1 MENRINNRRR
11 IIIGLLVI
19 LFLYDA
25 FQYNHIRG
33 SNFEI
38 TNYLFNMILFIAI
51 IIFLIHKK
59 DFEKRTQWFQKKID
73 DYFY

>member
-1 MENRINNRRR
+1 MEKRINKRRR

-19 LFLYDA
+19 LFLYNA
-25 FQYNHIRG
+25 FQYNHIGG

>member
-1 MENRINNRRR
+1 MENRINNGRR

-25 FQYNHIRG
+25 FKYNQIEG
-33 SNFEI
+33 ANFEI
-38 TNYLFNMILFIAI
+38 TNYLFSMIFFIDI
-51 IIFLIHKK
+51 IIFLIKK
-59 DFEKRTQWFQKKID
+59 DDFEKRTQWFQKKID

>member
-11 IIIGLLVI
+11 IIIALLVI

-25 FQYNHIRG
+25 FKYNQIG
-33 SNFEI
+33 GANFEI
-38 TNYLFNMILFIAI
+38 TNYLFSMILFIDI
-51 IIFLIHKK
+51 IMFLIHEN

>member
-1 MENRINNRRR
+1 MENRINNGRR

-25 FQYNHIRG
+25 FKYNQIG
-33 SNFEI
+33 GPNFEI
-38 TNYLFNMILFIAI
+38 TNYLFSMILFIA
-51 IIFLIHKK
+51 LIHKN
-59 DFEKRTQWFQKKID
+59 DLKKID